1 MSSDTYTQLILKEQY
16 DLFKSYVNKRIE
28 ITKKINLKVRLPT
41 FPEDISENI
50 SKFIINN
57 KLDDKTS
64 TWECKKGDLN
74 SKKEGIQ
81 ECKCFTSNGPS
92 SFSPT
97 SDWDVIYFLDARNWL
112 NDNFILYKIELKKT
126 SDEWKNIK
134 VNKKETFEDQ
144 CKQKRRPRINW
155 DSLYP
160 QIKEHCVKVF
170 DGKFEEI
177 FI

>member
-97 SDWDVIYFLDARNWL
+97 SDWDVIYFLDARQWL
-112 NDNFILYKIELKKT
+112 SNVFVLYKIQLKR
-126 SDEWKNIK
+126 SSEDWKS
-134 VNKKETFEDQ
+134 
-144 CKQKRRPRINW
+144 R
-155 DSLYP
+155 
-160 QIKEHCVKVF
+160 
-170 DGKFEEI
+170 
-177 FI
+177 